1 MKTVIDSRRKLEA
14 QLSLWVMKQNN
25 KPAKIASLCAW
36 ERGRNARKH
45 MYENAIMKHVA
56 LYAKLKN

>member
-1 MKTVIDSRRKLEA
+1 MKTVTDSQQKLEA

-25 KPAKIASLCAW
+25 EPAKNASLYEW
-36 ERGRNARKH
+36 EQGRNARKH
-45 MYENAIMKHVA
+45 RYKNAIMKHVA